1 MDRRTAARQH
11 SGSARGAG
19 RPHDGDRLVELDLQG
34 LDLLAGGACAL
45 EVEVPVAPLQIG
57 GQDYRAEPESPR
69 LRLDVVR
76 LGDGWHFRL
85 RGRLEM
91 TGPCWRCL
99 EPARPGVTIDADEVA
114 IDAADDPEMT
124 SLYLRGEVLEV
135 AEWARDAAAEA
146 LPPTILCDE
155 ACAGLCA
162 TCGANLNLG
171 PCSCPPPPPD
181 SRWSALAELAD
192 RLAREAVEP
201 DSDLEPGPDG

>member
-1 MDRRTAARQH
+1 MDRRTVARQH
-11 SGSARGAG
+11 RGSARGAG
-19 RPHDGDRLVELDLQG
+19 RPYDGDRLVELDLQG
-34 LDLLAGGACAL
+34 LDLTPGGARVL

-57 GQDYRAEPESPR
+57 GQEYRAEPETPR
-69 LRLDVVR
+69 LRLDLVR

-155 ACAGLCA
+155 GCAGLCVA
-162 TCGANLNLG
+162 CGANLNEG
-171 PCSCPPPPPD
+171 PCGCPPPPPD
-181 SRWSALAELAD
+181 SRWSALAELAE
-192 RLAREAVEP
+192 RLSREASEQ
-201 DSDLEPGPDG
+201 DSGPERGPET